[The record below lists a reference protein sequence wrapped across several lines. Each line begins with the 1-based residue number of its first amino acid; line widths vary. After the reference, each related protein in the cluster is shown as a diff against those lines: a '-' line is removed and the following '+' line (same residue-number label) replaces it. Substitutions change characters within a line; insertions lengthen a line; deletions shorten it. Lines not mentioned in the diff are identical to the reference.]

1 MKVFASSKEQRLRRK
16 QLLTKIPKLNKE
28 WRVSFEVK
36 PSLYKAQNSS
46 VFHMTVG
53 GREAKPGY
61 QTPAVWFHKTE
72 GILIAAYVNGNDSF
86 LKTFKGLPESGEWIK
101 IEISQVK
108 AGSQYVYSIA
118 INGAEKFSME
128 NTRAEQFSNVR
139 VFASSPYYS
148 GQIGS
153 IRKVTVENKVDG
165 KLETQLTEEL

>member
-36 PSLYKAQNSS
+36 PSLYKAQKSS

-118 INGAEKFSME
+118 INGEERFSEE
-128 NTRAEQFSNVR
+128 NTRAEEFSNVH
-139 VFASSPYYS
+139 VYAPSPFFE
-148 GQIGS
+148 GQKGS
-153 IRKVTVENKVDG
+153 IRNVTVENKEDG
-165 KLETQLTEEL
+165 EISTD

>member
-16 QLLTKIPKLNKE
+16 QLLTKIPKLSKE

-36 PSLYKAQNSS
+36 PSLYKAQKSS

-118 INGAEKFSME
+118 INGEERFSEE
-128 NTRAEQFSNVR
+128 NTRAEEFSNVH
-139 VFASSPYYS
+139 VYAPSPFFE
-148 GQIGS
+148 GQKGS
-153 IRKVTVENKVDG
+153 IRNVTVENKEDG
-165 KLETQLTEEL
+165 EISTD